1 MIDRLQNPLD
11 LLICLKMLN
20 VISLSDHE
28 SEKRIDKIVTKHLGD
43 RYGEYSKQAN
53 QQLVDLNDGQKVK
66 LTRECL
72 VHLQG
77 EEDAAKKEILLMF
90 EEIIFADDEVLSSER
105 KFYDLAKSLLQV
117 NTYEIEPSVELFEY
131 LNVLNYVSSSDF
143 ASIDEFA
150 EIWIKY
156 MGPDIRVYYN
166 EAYQN
171 LKDLDLESQIQK
183 VGGDLRKLNNIDD
196 QQKIS
201 IRTMVEEII
210 FSDDEFTD
218 EEKIVYELLLEN
230 LGVDP
235 GVEYD
240 QPTANP
246 LRWLSNIEQS
256 QWFQNSINLLIV
268 LTGIIVGLETSE
280 ELVRDYPILFYS
292 INTFI
297 KYIFLI
303 EILIRFLPKWN
314 KPLSFFS
321 DGWNVF
327 DSLLVIGSFLPFG
340 SYPFVLRVIRLLR
353 FTRIFRQV
361 PQLRII
367 VISLLQS
374 TKPIGFVGILLL
386 LLIYIYGVIGTTV
399 FSKNDPIHFGDLPIS
414 MVSLFR
420 AATFEDWTD
429 LMYIQM
435 YSCAEYG
442 YGDNPE
448 LCITPAKNPLT
459 AVFYFISFIIISG
472 LVILNLVIGVIIQS
486 MTQAKGSLEKDEE
499 LRKTIKN
506 IDFIVKKVRARK
518 FEEMLDTNDS
528 KV

>member
-1 MIDRLQNPLD
+1 MIKRLQNPLE
-11 LLICLKMLN
+11 LVISLKMLN
-20 VISLSDHE
+20 VISLSDEE
-28 SEKRIDKIVTKHLGD
+28 SEKRIEKIVSKHLGKKYD
-43 RYGEYSKQAN
+43 EFEPTAD
-53 QQLVDLNDGQKVK
+53 QQLESLDDDEKVQ
-66 LTRECL
+66 LTRQSL
-72 VHLQG
+72 LKLQD
-77 EEDAAKKEILLMF
+77 EEDSTKKEILLMF
-90 EEIIFADDEVLSSER
+90 EEIIFADEEVLSSER
-105 KFYDLAKSLLQV
+105 TFYDIAKRLLQV

-171 LKDLDLESQIQK
+171 LKDLDLETQIHK
-183 VGGDLRKLNNIDD
+183 VGGDLRKLQNIDE

-210 FSDDEFTD
+210 FSDDEFTE

-230 LGVDP
+230 LGVEP
-235 GVEYD
+235 GIE
-240 QPTANP
+240 QTESSSGTFQLLN
-246 LRWLSNIEQS
+246 NIEQS
-256 QWFQNSINLLIV
+256 RLFNNFINIV
-268 LTGIIVGLETSE
+268 IILTGIIVGVETSE
-280 ELVRDYPILFYS
+280 EIVQSNPALFHFIDLS
-292 INTFI
+292 I
-297 KYIFLI
+297 KYIFFI
-303 EILIRFLPKWN
+303 EILIRFLPNWN
-314 KPLSFFS
+314 KPISFLS

-340 SYPFVLRVIRLLR
+340 SYPFVLRILRLLR
-353 FTRIFRQV
+353 FTRIFRQI

-367 VISLLQS
+367 VVSLLQS
-374 TKPIGFVGILLL
+374 TKPIGFVGVLLL
-386 LLIYIYGVIGTTV
+386 LLIYIYGVIGTTA
-399 FSKNDPIHFGDLPIS
+399 FSKNDPVHFGELPIT
-414 MVSLFR
+414 MISLLR

-442 YGDNPE
+442 YGDHPE
-448 LCITPAKNPLT
+448 LCTEPSKMPFT
-459 AVFYFISFIIISG
+459 SVFYFVSFIIISG

-486 MTQAKGSLEKDEE
+486 MTEAKGSLEKEEE

-506 IDFIVKKVRARK
+506 IDFIVKKIRARK
-518 FEEMLDTNDS
+518 FEEMLDKKDQDS
-528 KV
+528 